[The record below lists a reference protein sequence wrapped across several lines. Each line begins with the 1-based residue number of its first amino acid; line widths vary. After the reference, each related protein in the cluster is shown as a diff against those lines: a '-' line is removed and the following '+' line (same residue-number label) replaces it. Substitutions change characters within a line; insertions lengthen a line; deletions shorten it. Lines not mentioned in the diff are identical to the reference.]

1 MKIRIKGVAYIN
13 DLRGIKTSDN
23 KRVKAHLLYRSSN
36 LSKMVDPK
44 EKLHGKYHVKNVID
58 LRTDDELIAK
68 PEKLIPEIN
77 YFHMPIATSEENP
90 TVSKE
95 NRLKMLKEI
104 SKRDGGTKKYMR
116 DFYPVMMKSE
126 KAINY
131 YKQIFKILLESK
143 ENEATLFHC
152 TQGKDRTGIILML
165 VLSALGVNKKRIIRE
180 YMRYNCI
187 NWFFKFY
194 VSLGMTLFKSPR
206 LAIALDNLLG
216 ARKTYI
222 EAAFDTVESEYQGMT
237 NYLSKIIGLTD
248 KDIEN
253 LKLKYLK

>member
-1 MKIRIKGVAYIN
+1 MKIRIKGVAYID
-13 DLRGIKTSDN
+13 DLRGIKASDN
-23 KRVKAHLLYRSSN
+23 KRVKSHLLYRSSN

-44 EKLHGKYHVKNVID
+44 DKLHQKYQVKNVID
-58 LRTDDELIAK
+58 LRTEDELIAK
-68 PEKLIPEIN
+68 PEKLVNAIN

-104 SKRDGGTKKYMR
+104 SKREGGTKKYMR

-126 KAINY
+126 KAISY
-131 YKQIFKILLESK
+131 YKEIFKILLESK

-222 EAAFDTVESEYQGMT
+222 EAAFDTVETEYQGMA
-237 NYLSKIIGLTD
+237 NYLSKIIGLSD
-248 KDIEN
+248 KDIET